1 MDFGNFK
8 VMMMEERC
16 REKMNLRGIY
26 LTNKTTGESRHIMQ
40 FNYKQWSG
48 NGFPKSVV
56 DFCNFIDF
64 IRERVGAKEILVHC
78 NNGIGRTGSYCLVDM
93 LSILV
98 KNRVKADLFQ
108 LVLTLNS
115 SRMNLI
121 QTSEQYKFGYSA
133 LVHLLFERS
142 H

>member
-1 MDFGNFK
+1 M
-8 VMMMEERC
+8 R
-16 REKMNLRGIY
+16 
-26 LTNKTTGESRHIMQ
+26 
-40 FNYKQWSG
+40 
-48 NGFPKSVV
+48 VV